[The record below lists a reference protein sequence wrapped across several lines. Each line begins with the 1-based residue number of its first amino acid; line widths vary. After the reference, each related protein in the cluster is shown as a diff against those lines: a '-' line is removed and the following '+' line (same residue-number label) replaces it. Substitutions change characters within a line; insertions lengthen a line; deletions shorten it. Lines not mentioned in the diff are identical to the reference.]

1 MTLPTLPEPNMEVI
15 SGHREPFISYDSD
28 QMKAYG
34 QQCRE
39 AALEEAAQCLLEAG
53 YRSNG
58 ITAYESLAE
67 RIRKLKNDK

>member
-1 MTLPTLPEPNMEVI
+1 MTLPTLNKNTALETACGFEAY
-15 SGHREPFISYDSD
+15 HRADVL
-28 QMKAYG
+28 AYG

-58 ITAYESLAE
+58 IPAYESLAE
-67 RIRKLKNDK
+67 RVRKLK